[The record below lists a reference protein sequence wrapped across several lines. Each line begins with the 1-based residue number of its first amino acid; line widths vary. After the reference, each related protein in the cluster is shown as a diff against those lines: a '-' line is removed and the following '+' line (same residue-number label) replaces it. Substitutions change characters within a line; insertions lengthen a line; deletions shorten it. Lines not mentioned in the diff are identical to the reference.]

1 MPYIIKKTPHC
12 WGVFNRH
19 KKIWKSYNTSK
30 TKAQSQYKLL
40 NYVGYIKGEK
50 FK

>member
-1 MPYIIKKTPHC
+1 MPYIIKKTPKGY
-12 WGVFNRH
+12 GVWNKD